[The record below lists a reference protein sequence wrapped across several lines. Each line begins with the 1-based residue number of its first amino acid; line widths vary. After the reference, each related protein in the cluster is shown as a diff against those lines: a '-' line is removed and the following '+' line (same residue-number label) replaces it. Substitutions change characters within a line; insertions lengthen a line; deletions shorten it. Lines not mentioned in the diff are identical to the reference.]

1 MLDLIFNG
9 VAVGDLRYDMTAR
22 QGDFANKDKKK
33 PADHLHHP
41 STGMTWSAGRLN
53 FLMAY
58 GHL

>member
-22 QGDFANKDKKK
+22 QGDFANKDKKS
-33 PADHLHHP
+33 PPTIYTHP

>member
-1 MLDLIFNG
+1 
-9 VAVGDLRYDMTAR
+9 MTAR
-22 QGDFANKDKKK
+22 QGDFANKDKKS
-33 PADHLHHP
+33 PPTIYTHP